1 MNFSE
6 FHKIAAQSK
15 VQVVFAAEGITA
27 KANGYI
33 FNASGKRIGTQQASE
48 ILASKGYS
56 YFGVFAKNVLK
67 ADGEMVIQHPLTAAW
82 KTEKQPKNVG
92 VTGAMVLDFDRLNA
106 ATRVYFSELCEA
118 IMAATQDADLLN
130 PARIGKQIP
139 MIGLTNAPRLS
150 NLKKAGVIERVG
162 NKGGYLQITQAG
174 RDIFFASI

>member
-6 FHKIAAQSK
+6 FIKIAAESK
-15 VQVVFAAEGITA
+15 IQVIFAAVGITA

-33 FNASGKRIGTQQASE
+33 FDASGKRIGAKQASE
-48 ILASKGYS
+48 ILTNKGYN
-56 YFGVFAKNVLK
+56 YFDIFAKNLLK
-67 ADGEMVIQHPLTAAW
+67 ADGEMTIQHPITAAW
-82 KTEKQPKNVG
+82 RIKKQPKSLSH
-92 VTGAMVLDFDRLNA
+92 TGAMTLDFERLNA
-106 ATRVYFSELCEA
+106 ATRAYFSELCES

-139 MIGLTNAPRLS
+139 LIGLANAPRLS